1 MISQKLRLIKIDE
14 ARNCF
19 IEEIKQ
25 NDLNRKGHIKVYI
38 ALKQLNK
45 YLLQFLQSPGMFQF
59 LLLLRYLV
67 PIGIPSSAVGLRICV
82 ITTGIDKYKSIIK
95 EKKKRAW

>member
-1 MISQKLRLIKIDE
+1 
-14 ARNCF
+14 
-19 IEEIKQ
+19 
-25 NDLNRKGHIKVYI
+25 
-38 ALKQLNK
+38 
-45 YLLQFLQSPGMFQF
+45 MFQF

-82 ITTGIDKYKSIIK
+82 ITTGTDKYKSIIK

>member
-19 IEEIKQ
+19 IEEIKR

-38 ALKQLNK
+38 ALK
-45 YLLQFLQSPGMFQF
+45 
-59 LLLLRYLV
+59 
-67 PIGIPSSAVGLRICV
+67 
-82 ITTGIDKYKSIIK
+82 
-95 EKKKRAW
+95 